1 MNTELATGILEEIIK
16 QLGLYRSLLEE
27 KRMALVAGK
36 HDQLDIFVTRE
47 ERIMLSL
54 QQAEKKRFALAGNSR
69 LSELM
74 PDEPAQA
81 REQMLRLEAEAKQLL
96 AECGILIEH
105 TQFLIR
111 RMREFLH
118 ETISTLLLTKKRSIV
133 DRKV

>member
-1 MNTELATGILEEIIK
+1 MKNEIAIGILEEIIK
-16 QLGLYRSLLEE
+16 QLGLYRTLLEE

-36 HDQLDIFVTRE
+36 HDQLDAFVAKE

-54 QQAEKKRFALAGNSR
+54 QQAEKKRFALAGNAR
-69 LSELM
+69 MSEIVTD
-74 PDEPAQA
+74 DEQGSAEKVRQ
-81 REQMLRLEAEAKQLL
+81 LEAEAKMLL
-96 AECGILIEH
+96 GECGTLIEH